1 MQYSRNMF
9 WVQST
14 RHPVNEY
21 QLRNGDK
28 VVQKMTFDYHKSMT
42 AAHCQTENGHF
53 VIDREGFFKTKL
65 VLKEN
70 DQVIGRFYP
79 KNWYSN
85 SGIAEIDGEKIE
97 YRIGNNPLVEV
108 RFLYRDN
115 LLIACG
121 LKPKQGAMQVEIE
134 TAMHFDRHP
143 LAKYLLALSWYLLQP
158 AASEDSDFFASLT

>member
-1 MQYSRNMF
+1 MLYKENLHWIQNG
-9 WVQST
+9 
-14 RHPVNEY
+14 RHPVYEY
-21 QLRNGDK
+21 QMLDGEK
-28 VVQKMTFDYHKSMT
+28 VVQKMTFDYRKSTYT
-42 AAHCQTENGHF
+42 AYCETENGHF

-97 YRIGNNPLVEV
+97 YRIVNNPLAEI
-108 RFLYRDN
+108 RFLYHDN
-115 LLIACG
+115 LLISCG
-121 LKPKQGAMQVEIE
+121 IKHQNGKTRVSIA

-143 LAKYLLALSWYLLQP
+143 LAKYLLAVSWYLLLP
-158 AASEDSDFFASLT
+158 STMEDDGMVLVV